1 MNRGTRTLLG
11 RQRGI
16 GFFTLLLLAIL
27 LGGVGLIGLKL
38 FPDVTDYLTI
48 VKDVKATAQDPSTK
62 DLSIAEIRTAY
73 SKRAEIDSIKSIT
86 PADLEITK
94 EDGNVIITFAYSR
107 KIPMFANASVV
118 LDFEGSSEKK

>member
-1 MNRGTRTLLG
+1 MNRGTRALLG
-11 RQRGI
+11 RQRGV
-16 GFFTLLLLAIL
+16 GFLTLLLIAVV
-27 LGGVGLIGLKL
+27 LGALGFIGLKL

-62 DLSIAEIRTAY
+62 DLSIPEIRTAY

-94 EDGNVIITFAYSR
+94 EDGNVVISFAYSR
-107 KIPMFANASVV
+107 KIPIFANASIV
-118 LDFEGSSEKK
+118 LDFEGSSDKK